1 MSARVGK
8 APCRLLHLVIEDE
21 AVDQY
26 LALDLLERADADLQA
41 AVEVELDFSLGPHH
55 YRILRTLGGAE
66 LYQDNEAAPI
76 ANSIGSVTER
86 VTRLMGMSRD
96 EFFNTYF
103 TGQKE
108 LAVMAAMTASE
119 RATFLSR
126 VLGYERLRVAQDRL
140 KVERASLR
148 AQLDTLRSGLPDPG
162 VLEEAAKAASDR
174 LTAADA
180 RLQLARQ
187 QVKSAEA
194 RVAELGPRWETAQQQ
209 RVAAAALESDLRL
222 AQQVME
228 TARQT
233 ATRVTAELVA
243 AEAAAKRM
251 QELEAALAPRA
262 ALREE
267 AGALTRDA
275 EGNARR
281 AALGAQRKELTQRRA
296 DLAKQI
302 GKSPAADS
310 LERARA
316 TVATVR
322 QALDFSL
329 EALEGRRTLWVQ
341 DAQAAAT
348 KREGLADQYRELV
361 EQRERIMEAGQEG
374 VCPTCARP
382 LGKEFE
388 SVLGV
393 LDRQIEE
400 VTFNGSFYKQRIE
413 QLKDVP
419 PEVTQLEEQMQGL
432 KRQLEEANAAHARLA
447 ASLAEASR
455 WRDEAQNLDARLAGI
470 EADLAALPG
479 AVYDQARHE
488 LVQAELKRL
497 DPLALELER
506 QRVGADRVPLLQE
519 QKSGADAKRL
529 DAEARDQGI
538 RAALAALGFSEE
550 GFRTVERAWREL
562 ETARQAAALTLV
574 RDEGEATAAKEAT
587 VQAARRIE
595 DRARRA
601 READAVALALRTN
614 QELDHA
620 LGDLRNELNAT
631 LRPDLSELASVFL
644 RDLTNGRYTE
654 LELDEDYVTTLLD
667 EGEPK
672 GVISGGEED
681 VANLALRLAI
691 SQMIAE
697 RAGQPLSLLILD
709 EIFGSLDDDHRAAV
723 VELLRSLADRFPQV
737 ILITHIDSV
746 RDGFDRIVRV
756 TYDPRRGVA
765 RWSPTNR
772 WGGTMWRPDR
782 SVHGPDR
789 ATVADVEP
797 LNRLFTEAFTD
808 RYARDGLSGVRV
820 PPLTPAVWRY
830 AIEDAADGAMLWRD
844 SDGQLAAF
852 NMVHRSGTEGWM
864 GPIAVRP
871 DRQGGGVGRAIV
883 QAGID
888 LLRGRGAAD
897 DRARDH
903 AAHHRQH
910 RLLRTGWA
918 SCRGTSPSPWCA
930 MPCAPS
936 RGTRHA
942 PLAPATSRRASA
954 ECAELTSRRGA
965 GHRLQP

>member
-1 MSARVGK
+1 MIIHRL
-8 APCRLLHLVIEDE
+8 RLLNFRQHESTELVFGSGLTGIVGPNG
-21 AVDQY
+21 AGKTT
-26 LALDLLERADADLQA
+26 LLEAIAWAMYGMPA
-41 AVEVELDFSLGPHH
+41 ARGNRETIRRRGAPPRSRVEVELDFSLGAHN
-55 YRILRTLGGAE
+55 YRIVRTLGGAE
-66 LYQDNEAAPI
+66 LYQDGESAPI

-108 LAVMAAMTASE
+108 LAVMAAMTAPE

-148 AQLDTLRSGLPDPG
+148 AQLDTLRSGLPDPE
-162 VLEEAAKAASDR
+162 VLQVAAKAAAER
-174 LTAADA
+174 LAAAD
-180 RLQLARQ
+180 RRVKVARQ
-187 QVKSAEA
+187 QVKVTKA
-194 RVAELGPRWETAQQQ
+194 RAADLGPRWETAQQQ
-209 RVAAAALESDLRL
+209 RVVAATLESDLRL

-228 TARQT
+228 TAGQT
-233 ATRVTAELVA
+233 VTRLTAELAAAETAATRV
-243 AEAAAKRM
+243 
-251 QELEAALAPRA
+251 QELETALAPRA
-262 ALREE
+262 ALRDE

-281 AALGAQRKELTQRRA
+281 AALGAQRKELTQRRTE
-296 DLAKQI
+296 LAKQI
-302 GKSPAADS
+302 RKSPETE
-310 LERARA
+310 LLVRAQT

-322 QALDFSL
+322 EALDFSL
-329 EALEGRRTLWVQ
+329 EALEARRTLWVQ
-341 DAQAAAT
+341 DAQAATT
-348 KREGLADQYRELV
+348 KREGLADQYRELI
-361 EQRERIMEAGQEG
+361 EQRERIVEAGHQG

-400 VTFNGSFYKQRIE
+400 VTFNGGFYKQRIE

-419 PEVTQLEEQMQGL
+419 PEIVQLEEQMQGL
-432 KRQLEEANAAHARLA
+432 KRQLEEATAAQARLA
-447 ASLAEASR
+447 ASLGEAAR
-455 WRDEAQNLDARLAGI
+455 WREEVQKLDARLAGI
-470 EADLAALPG
+470 EVDLAALPG

-506 QRVGADRVPLLQE
+506 QRVGADRVPVVRE
-519 QKSGADAKRL
+519 QVAGASAKRL
-529 DAEARDQGI
+529 DAETRDKTI
-538 RAALAALGFSEE
+538 RAELAALGFSEE
-550 GFRTVERAWREL
+550 MFRAVEREWREL
-562 ETARQAAALTLV
+562 ETARQAAELTLV
-574 RDEGEATAAKEAT
+574 RDEGEAAAAKEAT
-587 VQAARRIE
+587 AEAARRIE

-620 LGDLRNELNAT
+620 LGDLRTELNAA

-756 TYDPRRGVA
+756 TYDPRRGAAV
-765 RWSPTNR
+765 
-772 WGGTMWRPDR
+772 
-782 SVHGPDR
+782 
-789 ATVADVEP
+789 VADEP
-797 LNRLFTEAFTD
+797 LGGHD
-808 RYARDGLSGVRV
+808 V
-820 PPLTPAVWRY
+820 
-830 AIEDAADGAMLWRD
+830 AA
-844 SDGQLAAF
+844 
-852 NMVHRSGTEGWM
+852 
-864 GPIAVRP
+864 
-871 DRQGGGVGRAIV
+871 
-883 QAGID
+883 
-888 LLRGRGAAD
+888 
-897 DRARDH
+897 
-903 AAHHRQH
+903 
-910 RLLRTGWA
+910 
-918 SCRGTSPSPWCA
+918 
-930 MPCAPS
+930 
-936 RGTRHA
+936 
-942 PLAPATSRRASA
+942 
-954 ECAELTSRRGA
+954 
-965 GHRLQP
+965 